1 MDYTETE
8 TSKMLKK
15 CNDILYETIHKIS
28 KTKSA
33 NVRNSL
39 QKTLRFM
46 SKSISEYAAKREE
59 EIVGERSQVI
69 ILPSGN
75 FTTKGTFI
83 DIQRAY
89 ELDDE
94 ETANYI
100 MMIDMM
106 IETTKR

>member
-15 CNDILYETIHKIS
+15 CNDILYETMHKIS

-59 EIVGERSQVI
+59 EIIGERPQPI
-69 ILPSGN
+69 ILPNGK
-75 FTTKGTFI
+75 FTTKGNFI

-94 ETANYI
+94 ETTNYI
-100 MMIDMM
+100 MMSSD
-106 IETTKR
+106 KC

>member
-8 TSKMLKK
+8 ASRMLEK
-15 CNDILYETIHKIS
+15 CNNILYETMCKIS
-28 KTKSA
+28 KTKSV

-39 QKTLRFM
+39 QKTLHTI
-46 SKSISEYAAKREE
+46 SKSISEYSIKREE
-59 EIVGERSQVI
+59 EIVEERSQVI

-75 FTTKGTFI
+75 FTTKGIFI

-100 MMIDMM
+100 MMT
-106 IETTKR
+106 EATKC

>member
-8 TSKMLKK
+8 ASHMLKK
-15 CNDILYETIHKIS
+15 CNDILYETTCKIL
-28 KTKSA
+28 KTKST
-33 NVRNSL
+33 NVRNGL
-39 QKTLRFM
+39 QKTLHFIK
-46 SKSISEYAAKREE
+46 KSYNEYAFKREE
-59 EIVGERSQVI
+59 EIIAERAQPI
-69 ILPSGN
+69 ILPNGK

-100 MMIDMM
+100 MMSSD
-106 IETTKR
+106 KC

>member
-8 TSKMLKK
+8 ASKMLKK
-15 CNDILYETIHKIS
+15 CNDILYETMHKIS

-39 QKTLRFM
+39 QKTLRFI

-59 EIVGERSQVI
+59 EIAGERSQVI

-83 DIQRAY
+83 DIQQAY

-100 MMIDMM
+100 MMT
-106 IETTKR
+106 EATKC